1 MFMSYLVIIK
11 SINDQSI
18 FTVRVFSFEPHVETV
33 LLHEKKFR
41 EFLIYTS
48 Y

>member
-18 FTVRVFSFEPHVETV
+18 LTVFSFEPHVETV